1 MGVPL
6 NPPFW
11 GWIFHYKPSSYGAI
25 PIYGNLH
32 IVYHI
37 PIMVDVFNFPNLQ
50 REREPRSLSNDA
62 HFHHFGECEVTTS
75 ESAKQPLRKCFTSMM
90 SSLSRHIGIYSLW

>member
-32 IVYHI
+32 TVYHI

-50 REREPRSLSNDA
+50 RERESPVPFQMMHIS
-62 HFHHFGECEVTTS
+62 TTS
-75 ESAKQPLRKCFTSMM
+75 ESAK
-90 SSLSRHIGIYSLW
+90 

>member
-50 REREPRSLSNDA
+50 RERERESPVPFQMMHLS
-62 HFHHFGECEVTTS
+62 TTS
-75 ESAKQPLRKCFTSMM
+75 ESAK
-90 SSLSRHIGIYSLW
+90 